1 MSKLN
6 LVIGALGV
14 VSTAASIVVGVLQD
28 KVEDQKIQQAVAEA
42 LANQGKEA

>member
-6 LVIGALGV
+6 VVVGILSVIG
-14 VSTAASIVVGVLQD
+14 SAASIAVGALQS

-42 LANQGKEA
+42 LANQSKEA